1 MHLTD
6 VPIGDNAPFEV
17 NVVIE
22 ITQGSSNK
30 IEYNSQF
37 GAFVLDRTL
46 FSPMYYPC
54 NYGFIPSTLFED
66 GDPLDVLVLTS
77 HPVPTAV
84 VMVVRPVGVLR
95 MGDDKGPD
103 DKIICVFARDPRF
116 EGIRDIDD
124 LSDHRKKEI
133 IHFFQVYKELE
144 DKAVNV
150 DGWQP
155 AKYAHDLIQ
164 RYAIPPNG
172 K

>member
-1 MHLTD
+1 MRMHLTD
-6 VPIGDNAPFEV
+6 VPVGDKAPQEV

-30 IEYNSQF
+30 IEYDATW

-77 HPVPTAV
+77 HPVPMATVLA
-84 VMVVRPVGVLR
+84 VRPVGVLR
-95 MGDDKGPD
+95 MHDDKGQD

-116 EGIRDIDD
+116 EDIRDIED
-124 LSDHRKKEI
+124 LAEHQKKEI
-133 IHFFQVYKELE
+133 IHFFEVYKELE
-144 DKAVNV
+144 DKDVEV
-150 DGWQP
+150 DGWHS
-155 AKYAHDLIQ
+155 ASIAHELIS
-164 RYAIPPNG
+164 RYTVSR
-172 K
+172 

>member
-6 VPIGDNAPFEV
+6 VPVGENAPYEV

-30 IEYNSQF
+30 IEYDPKW
-37 GAFVLDRTL
+37 GAFVVDRTL

-77 HPVPTAV
+77 QPVPMAAV
-84 VMVVRPVGVLR
+84 LLARPVGVLG
-95 MGDDKGPD
+95 MQDDKGQD

-116 EGIRDIDD
+116 DGVRDIED
-124 LSDHRKKEI
+124 LSEHRKREI
-133 IHFFQVYKELE
+133 IHFFEVYKELE
-144 DKAVNV
+144 DKTVEV
-150 DGWQP
+150 GGWQP
-155 AKYAHDLIQ
+155 VSVAHELIK
-164 RYAIPPNG
+164 RYIIE